1 MAALHISIAAEEVTR
16 ISGFP
21 VTNALIATY
30 VAMVILILLA
40 LYSRFVKTPGWLS
53 MGMSLIWG
61 FCEDALGK
69 KAFLAFPIVMTLFL
83 FIVTNNLL
91 GLLPGVGSVTYNHVP
106 LLRSPSADLS
116 TTLALATVAFV
127 TIQFVSLKS
136 LGAKGFMHRF
146 IHITKPATYPLG
158 LLEILLEFAKILSF
172 AFRLLGNIF
181 AGEVLLAVM
190 IFLVPFILPA
200 PFYGLEIVVAL
211 LQGFIFALLTIIFTS
226 TAMAAHD

>member
-1 MAALHISIAAEEVTR
+1 MGHLHISIAAEEVITFF
-16 ISGFP
+16 GFP
-21 VTNALIATY
+21 VTNALVATY
-30 VAMVILILLA
+30 VSMVLLILLA
-40 LYSRFVKTPGWLS
+40 LYCRFVRTPSWLL
-53 MGMSLIWG
+53 MGLTLIWG
-61 FCEDALGK
+61 FCESSLGK
-69 KAFLAFPIVMTLFL
+69 KSFLAFPVVMTLFL

-91 GLLPGVGSVTYNHVP
+91 GLLPGVGSVTYNSVP

-116 TTLALATVAFV
+116 TTLALALVAFLTV
-127 TIQFVSLKS
+127 QFVSFSS
-136 LGAKGFMHRF
+136 LGTKGYAHRF
-146 IHITKPATYPLG
+146 IHITRPATYPLG

-190 IFLVPFILPA
+190 TFLVPLVLPA

-226 TAMAAHD
+226 TAMAAHE